1 MSALEGC
8 ISELMEDLARSE
20 QRRFDAEAKRDERM
34 EINVRYSEENARL
47 RSEIADLREKLLQAQ
62 RDLEAS
68 KAETKQ
74 RENAEPVSY
83 WE

>member
-1 MSALEGC
+1 M
-8 ISELMEDLARSE
+8 MEDLARSE
-20 QRRFDAEAKRDERM
+20 QRRFDAEAKRDESM